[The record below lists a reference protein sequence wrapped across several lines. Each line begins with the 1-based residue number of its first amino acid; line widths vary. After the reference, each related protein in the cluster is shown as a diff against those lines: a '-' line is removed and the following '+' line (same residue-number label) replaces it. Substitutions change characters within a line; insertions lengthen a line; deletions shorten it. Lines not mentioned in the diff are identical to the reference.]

1 MTILAALAALFV
13 LWWYAKNAKPQLVRR
28 LRRLITPRVVRRS
41 GGYVLLALAAVA
53 AIRGRVELAILF
65 GGIAFWFLDGV
76 DALVVRLRGLVG
88 RVAVA
93 RPTIVLFEVMPD
105 GRTADGI
112 VQIGPYA
119 GRRLSQLPDAALM
132 QIFAVCRK
140 VDRIAARRL
149 QTYLD
154 GRTAAGRVDAERD
167 ANARSRRSP
176 DPGSM
181 TQEEAHQILGL
192 QSGATL
198 QQIRTAHRT
207 LMKRWHPDQGGTV
220 EGASRINAARD
231 RLVSRHR

>member
-13 LWWYAKNAKPQLVRR
+13 LWWYAKTAKPHLVRR
-28 LRRLITPRVVRRS
+28 LGRLITPRLARRI
-41 GGYVLLALAAVA
+41 GGYVLLALAGVA
-53 AIRGRVELAILF
+53 AVRGRIELAILF
-65 GGIAFWFLDGV
+65 GGVAFWFLDGV
-76 DALVVRLRGLVG
+76 DAVVARLRGLFRRASVS
-88 RVAVA
+88 

-119 GRRLSQLPDAALM
+119 GRRLSQLPEAALM
-132 QIFAVCRK
+132 QILAVCRK
-140 VDRIAARRL
+140 ADRIAGRRL

-154 GRTAAGRVDAERD
+154 GRTAAGREDAERD
-167 ANARSRRSP
+167 SDARSRRPP
-176 DPGSM
+176 DPGAM